1 MKLTF
6 IILFILLTKPL
17 SAENEIT
24 IDRES
29 IQATSNGGEFSIKV
43 SSNHSWG
50 WASKSDWVQI
60 NAPPIIDGDYKFKII
75 IKPNNSS
82 KTRISTV
89 TLFLNSDNILTSK
102 EITITQQSETTR
114 LELSSEE
121 RYSSGDG
128 GEFSI
133 SVSSNTF
140 WTWDNMPEWVTS
152 NFSRNQER
160 DVRLTFN
167 VNPNPLATPREA
179 TLSFYTMDIIG
190 GIVSR
195 EYLIRQ
201 GGGEPTLEIRN
212 NGQGVPADGRSYT
225 ITIKSNANWTW
236 NKSDLPNWITSSE
249 WTQQNGNRDFRFTV
263 LPNNSTERRN
273 FRLNFNVLV
282 EGSNLSDSYSISQ
295 VAFEP
300 TLEIRNN
307 GQGVPADGRS
317 YTITIKSNANWTWNK
332 SDLPNWITSS
342 EWTQQNGNRDFRFT
356 VLPNNSTER
365 RNFRLNFNVLVEGS
379 NLSDSYSISQV
390 AGTPFLNLN
399 ADSENISSFGGSFT
413 LEVSSN
419 TEWNWVEKPN
429 WITITS
435 DSAQSG
441 NGTINYIVSPNDSN
455 LIRQGLVIITSQGEH
470 EPITREISVLQEGS
484 TNNSDQKPKIQSII
498 PIIKNG
504 QAVSM
509 YITFTS
515 SPGASYEIMY
525 SKDLKS
531 WDFLEKITA
540 RDHQTES
547 RIEAKF
553 SIDPVMF
560 YKIEKSEK

>member
-295 VAFEP
+295 VA
-300 TLEIRNN
+300 
-307 GQGVPADGRS
+307 
-317 YTITIKSNANWTWNK
+317 
-332 SDLPNWITSS
+332 
-342 EWTQQNGNRDFRFT
+342 
-356 VLPNNSTER
+356 
-365 RNFRLNFNVLVEGS
+365 
-379 NLSDSYSISQV
+379 
-390 AGTPFLNLN
+390 GTPFLNLN